1 MYVLYVYMHYGW
13 LIGWWLLLLV
23 RLLLLIY
30 ASVIDWWLNWWLG
43 SDWTSADCNI
53 YYWTDDWLVIKLAT
67 TAIYIYIYFYLG
79 LLYVEVNIGLLCLHC
94 IMMAHAAYAGI
105 ADSLGPVT
113 LFCTDYGFLVDCVWM
128 ATSSTHTTPF
138 AFQPSGS
145 LCLFTFKPDTWVIN
159 SGATHYMTGN
169 SKLLLYFHSI
179 TPTSSH
185 PVIFDDGSQTYHWY
199 EEYTHK
205 LISFPFNY
213 SAFTSLTKTTYYLL
227 TPWIRLSFVL

>member
-1 MYVLYVYMHYGW
+1 MWRWTLAYFVCTALWWHMQHMLALLIPLDRLLYSVLIMGSWLIVSGW
-13 LIGWWLLLLV
+13 LHLQHILLH
-23 RLLLLIY
+23 
-30 ASVIDWWLNWWLG
+30 
-43 SDWTSADCNI
+43 
-53 YYWTDDWLVIKLAT
+53 
-67 TAIYIYIYFYLG
+67 
-79 LLYVEVNIGLLCLHC
+79 LHFN
-94 IMMAHAAYAGI
+94 HQ
-105 ADSLGPVT
+105 V
-113 LFCTDYGFLVDCVWM
+113 
-128 ATSSTHTTPF
+128 
-138 AFQPSGS
+138 GS
-145 LCLFTFKPDTWVIN
+145 LCLFTFKPDTWVMN

-227 TPWIRLSFVL
+227 TPWIRLSFLL